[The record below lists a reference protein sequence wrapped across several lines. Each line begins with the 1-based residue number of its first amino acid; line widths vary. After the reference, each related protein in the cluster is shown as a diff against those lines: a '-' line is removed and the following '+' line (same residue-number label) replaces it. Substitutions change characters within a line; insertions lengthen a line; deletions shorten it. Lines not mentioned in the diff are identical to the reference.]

1 MKFEHIALNV
11 PDAAAATDWYCQH
24 LGLQVVGTTGSGG
37 AFFLG
42 DETGR
47 SCLEFYSNTDPAPP
61 AYAAMHRTTLHV
73 AFVSEDLEAERTRLE
88 AIGAVRDG
96 EIVGPADGAR
106 LLFMRD
112 PWGLAIQFVKRPT
125 PLGPAGAQ

>member
-11 PDAAAATDWYCQH
+11 PDANAATEWYCQH
-24 LGLQVVGTTGSGG
+24 LGMQVVGTTGS

-47 SCLEFYSNTDPAPP
+47 PVLELYSKADPAPP
-61 AYAAMHRTTLHV
+61 AYASMPFITLHV
-73 AFVSEDLEAERTRLE
+73 AFVSADLEAERERLE
-88 AIGAVRDG
+88 TAGAACDG
-96 EIVGPADGAR
+96 EIIGPSDGDQ

-112 PWGLAIQFVKRPT
+112 PWGLSIQFVKRST
-125 PLGPAGAQ
+125 PLGASS